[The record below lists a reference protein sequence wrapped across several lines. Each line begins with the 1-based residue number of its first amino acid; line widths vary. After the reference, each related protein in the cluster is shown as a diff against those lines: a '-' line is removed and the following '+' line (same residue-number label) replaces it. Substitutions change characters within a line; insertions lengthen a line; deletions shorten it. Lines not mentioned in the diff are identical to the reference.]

1 MRRFIWGV
9 LSLFLLFFSAL
20 GCQTNELKQ
29 YEKLKVGMDKG
40 DVIDVMGSPRR
51 TERWH
56 GQDRWTYVFYQ
67 DREQYL
73 KEVHFMG
80 GRASY
85 IGDLWK
91 PEISADEVDRQNE
104 ASNREIE
111 ALWSKQRE
119 DKRAQ
124 SSKYFGSDPG
134 TQQILHV
141 PTFQPVQ

>member
-1 MRRFIWGV
+1 MRRLIRGAFSI
-9 LSLFLLFFSAL
+9 LLLFFSAL

-40 DVIDVMGSPRR
+40 DVIDIMGSPRR
-51 TERWH
+51 SERWH

-73 KEVHFMG
+73 KEVHFME

-85 IGDLWK
+85 VGDQWK
-91 PEISADEVDRQNE
+91 PEISADDQDHQNE
-104 ASNREIE
+104 ASNREVE
-111 ALWSKQRE
+111 AQWAKQRTE
-119 DKRAQ
+119 RR
-124 SSKYFGSDPG
+124 SESNRYFGTDPG
-134 TQQILHV
+134 APQILYV